1 MKTTLRTVGA
11 LAVGALIVMPAVAAP
26 QEAGPPAGENFFA
39 KSLHYTN
46 RGIEF
51 VYSKDQGGV
60 ERLTGVP
67 FKDTGCGD

>member
-1 MKTTLRTVGA
+1 MNGSRQFATMLS
-11 LAVGALIVMPAVAAP
+11 AAFFAAIAAATSA
-26 QEAGPPAGENFFA
+26 QEAKPRIDESFYA

-51 VYSKDQGGV
+51 IYSKEQGGV

-67 FKDTGCGD
+67 F